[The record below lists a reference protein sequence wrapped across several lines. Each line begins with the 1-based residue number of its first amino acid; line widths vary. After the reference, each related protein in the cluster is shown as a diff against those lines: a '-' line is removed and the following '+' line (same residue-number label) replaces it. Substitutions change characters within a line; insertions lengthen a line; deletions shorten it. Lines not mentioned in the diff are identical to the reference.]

1 MLKDYLI
8 FNVDSLLYISKRG
21 KKGIVKFNV
30 FVNVEK
36 DGGNLKIKFRFFKF
50 NKGSI
55 FIILIKV
62 YEVIIF

>member
-1 MLKDYLI
+1 M
-8 FNVDSLLYISKRG
+8 YISKKD
-21 KKGIVKFNV
+21 KKGIVKFNG

-50 NKGSI
+50 NKGGN
-55 FIILIKV
+55 FIVLIKV